1 MLITI
6 QDVVA
11 MNKLYEE
18 LYLLYSKELL
28 NLNIGYDFDK
38 LAIQKMMNIIGDI
51 VSLNIYNYEEIR
63 YHK

>member
-1 MLITI
+1 
-6 QDVVA
+6 